1 MRKCWSAKG
10 CINKSRPTSK
20 YTRPKINKESA
31 SSQRFKTF
39 TNFDLSNTL
48 PRPATAGSAW
58 ASSRTLVPQTKN
70 EEILGIKSDDVKK
83 IYLAKCKDLDILYN
97 KDQEQRFFNFC
108 NKSFA
113 NRTMGLNENGLG
125 LESIKVISG
134 ILKQNFYFCQLNLS
148 KNNIGEEGLHILANV
163 LIKSKSIISIDIS
176 SNDIGVEGT
185 SKFFNLLKESECV
198 VSINISSLEGLHRN
212 RLGVQGAEAVSNY
225 LTYNKVLTHLNISD
239 TSIGKEGFEYIIQG
253 IANNKVLIFLD
264 LSNNGFSYHNIEDFC
279 KCLITTNI
287 SEIDLSGNKI
297 GGKGCEPLAKLL
309 SNKLDKPCPL
319 IKLGL
324 STCDISSQGAKKIF
338 ESLENNASIIS
349 LMFDNNDI
357 GLGTGGAIGKC
368 FHLNGTLRFVSLSN
382 CNLRDD
388 NLVKLCEGLS
398 KNIALKKIRLCKNL
412 ISDAGALN
420 IADMLCRNNKLISLD
435 LSYNFIKGQG
445 GVAIANSLRKNSTI
459 EKLFFTENSMKD
471 ETGMLLSEITRF
483 KGNLLKIELSMN
495 PINLKYVKEIKD
507 NLIRNNLNYKTL
519 LSPRLRMENE
529 KLTRSEYNIEEIK
542 EKIQEKAREKVD
554 MQDKISKQS
563 LRLQST
569 IIEEKEKYQIVKE
582 QFLDLRAKS
591 QGLSKELE
599 KILQEM
605 TKIRYQGDKEQKE
618 FQDLIAFA
626 ALDIKKV
633 EKQKAQMKEEF
644 GLKRAQLQNEIIEI
658 NYYKKDAEI
667 ARDSALSSY
676 DLARNKIQS
685 IKEEIE
691 LIKNPNKVVE
701 EVKKSR
707 GRKKRRSRS
716 PAKTS
721 RKIIKAKK

>member
-20 YTRPKINKESA
+20 YTRPKINQESA

-39 TNFDLSNTL
+39 MNIDLSNTL

-58 ASSRTLVPQTKN
+58 ASSRTLAVQTTN
-70 EEILGIKSDDVKK
+70 EEVPGLKFDDVKK

-134 ILKQNFYFCQLNLS
+134 ILKQNFYFCRLNLS
-148 KNNIGEEGLHILANV
+148 KNNMGEQGLHILANV
-163 LIKSKSIISIDIS
+163 LIKSRSIISIDIS
-176 SNDIGVEGT
+176 SNDIGVDGT
-185 SKFFNLLKESECV
+185 SKFFDILRESECV
-198 VSINISSLEGLHRN
+198 VFINISSLEGLHRN
-212 RLGVQGAEAVSNY
+212 RLGVQGAEAVKNY

-239 TSIGKEGFEYIIQG
+239 TSIGKEGFEHIIQG

-264 LSNNGFSYHNIEDFC
+264 LSNNGFSHHNIEDFC
-279 KCLITTNI
+279 KSLITTNLC
-287 SEIDLSGNKI
+287 ELDLSGNKI

-309 SNKLDKPCPL
+309 SNKLEKPCPL
-319 IKLGL
+319 VKLGL
-324 STCDISSQGAKKIF
+324 SSCDISSQGAKKIF

-349 LMFDNNDI
+349 LLFDNNDI
-357 GLGTGGAIGKC
+357 GLGTGGSIGKC

-388 NLVKLCEGLS
+388 NLVRLCDGLS
-398 KNIALKKIRLCKNL
+398 KNIGLKKLKLCKNL
-412 ISDAGALN
+412 ISDSGALN
-420 IADMLCRNNKLISLD
+420 IADMLSRNSKLVSLD
-435 LSYNFIKGQG
+435 LSYNFIKNQG
-445 GVAIANSLRKNSTI
+445 GEAIANSLRKNSTI

-471 ETGMLLSEITRF
+471 QTGMLLSEITRF

-542 EKIQEKAREKVD
+542 VKIQEKAREKVD
-554 MQDKISKQS
+554 VQDKISKQAV
-563 LRLQST
+563 RLQKT
-569 IIEEKEKYQIVKE
+569 IIEEKEKYQLVKE
-582 QFLDLRAKS
+582 EFLDLRAKS

-605 TKIRYQGDKEQKE
+605 TKIRYQGDKDQKE
-618 FQDLIAFA
+618 LQDSAAFA
-626 ALDIKKV
+626 ALDIKKF
-633 EKQKAQMKEEF
+633 EKQ
-644 GLKRAQLQNEIIEI
+644 
-658 NYYKKDAEI
+658 
-667 ARDSALSSY
+667 S
-676 DLARNKIQS
+676 KI
-685 IKEEIE
+685 
-691 LIKNPNKVVE
+691 
-701 EVKKSR
+701 
-707 GRKKRRSRS
+707 
-716 PAKTS
+716 
-721 RKIIKAKK
+721 